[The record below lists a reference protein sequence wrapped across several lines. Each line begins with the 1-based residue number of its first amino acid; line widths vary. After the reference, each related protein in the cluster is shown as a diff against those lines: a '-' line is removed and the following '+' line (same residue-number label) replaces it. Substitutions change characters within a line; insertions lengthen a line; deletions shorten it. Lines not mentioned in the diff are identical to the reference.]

1 MDQLRHLELLGR
13 EELESTLGFRF
24 QARNLLVTF
33 HPVTLDEDPS
43 AKPFEALLDALGAFE
58 GAGVIFTKPNADPFG
73 RVIGSMIDDFVS
85 THVHAIAFSN
95 MGSLQYLST
104 MSHVDAVV
112 GNSSSGL
119 LEAPSLGVP
128 TVNIGDR
135 QRGRPRAASVVD
147 CAAEAVAIGAAIRR
161 ALTLDC
167 SDVINPY
174 GDGGSA
180 ERIVCA
186 LEEEPSFRALL
197 KKRFFDM
204 EER

>member
-1 MDQLRHLELLGR
+1 
-13 EELESTLGFRF
+13 
-24 QARNLLVTF
+24 
-33 HPVTLDEDPS
+33 
-43 AKPFEALLDALGAFE
+43 
-58 GAGVIFTKPNADPFG
+58 
-73 RVIGSMIDDFVS
+73 
-85 THVHAIAFSN
+85 

-147 CAAEAVAIGAAIRR
+147 CPAEPDAIGAAIRR
-161 ALTLDC
+161 ALTMDC
-167 SDVINPY
+167 FDVVNPY

-180 ERIVCA
+180 ERIVRV